1 MNRGLKKTLIWTAAG
16 VGAVRAARAV
26 ARRLRAISLEG
37 RVVVV
42 TGGSRGLGL
51 VLARELASR
60 GARLAL
66 CARDAEELD
75 RARRELVEDLGAEVL
90 ALPCDVTAAGQV
102 EGFMQAVLDHYG
114 RIDVLINNAGVIT
127 AGPYEHMTAE
137 DYEVALATHFW
148 GPYHTIT
155 AALPELRGNGGRIV
169 NIASVGGKASVPH
182 LLPYCASKFALVGF
196 SEGLR
201 AELAKDGVLVTTV
214 APGLMRTG
222 SPRNALFKGKHRQ
235 EYALASL
242 SASLPLLSIAAESA
256 ARKIVDACR
265 HGDAE
270 LTISIP
276 AKLLARFQGLFPGL
290 TADLFG
296 LVDRILPGRG
306 GVGARTVRGADSA
319 SALAPSWITALGDEA
334 AVRNNEL

>member
-1 MNRGLKKTLIWTAAG
+1 MNRRLKKTLIWTAAG
-16 VGAVRAARAV
+16 VGAACAARAV
-26 ARRLRAISLEG
+26 TRRLRAISLEG
-37 RVVVV
+37 KVAVV

-51 VLARELASR
+51 VLARELASQ

-66 CARDAEELD
+66 CARDADELD
-75 RARRELVEDLGAEVL
+75 RARRELAENLGADVL
-90 ALPCDVTAAGQV
+90 ALPCDVTEPEQV
-102 EGFMQAVLDHYG
+102 EAFMRAVLEHYG
-114 RIDVLINNAGVIT
+114 RIDVLINNAGVIMS
-127 AGPYEHMTAE
+127 GPHEHMTAE
-137 DYEVALATHFW
+137 DYEHALATHFW

-155 AALPELRGNGGRIV
+155 AALPELRRNGGRIV
-169 NIASVGGKASVPH
+169 NVASVGGKASVPH

-222 SPRNALFKGKHRQ
+222 SPRNALFKGKHRK
-235 EYALASL
+235 EYAMASICD
-242 SASLPLLSIAAESA
+242 SLPLLSIAAESA

-296 LVDRILPGRG
+296 LVDRILPGAG
-306 GVGARTVRGADSA
+306 GIGSRTVRGADSA
-319 SALAPSWITALGDEA
+319 SALAPSWITTLGDEA
-334 AVRNNEL
+334 AVRNNEP

>member
-1 MNRGLKKTLIWTAAG
+1 MNRSLKKTLIWSAAG
-16 VGAVRAARAV
+16 LGTVFAARAV
-26 ARRLRAISLEG
+26 TRRIRAISLAG
-37 RVVVV
+37 KVVVV

-51 VLARELASR
+51 VLARELASQ

-66 CARDAEELD
+66 CARDADELE
-75 RARRELVEDLGAEVL
+75 RARRELVDELGAEVL
-90 ALPCDVTAAGQV
+90 ASPCDVTAPDQV
-102 EGFMQAVLDHYG
+102 EGCIRAVLARYG
-114 RIDVLINNAGVIT
+114 RIDVLINNAGVIM

-137 DYEVALATHFW
+137 DYELALATHFW
-148 GPYHTIT
+148 GPYHMIT
-155 AALPELRGNGGRIV
+155 AALPELRSSGGRIV
-169 NIASVGGKASVPH
+169 NIASVGGKVSVPH

-222 SPRNALFKGKHRQ
+222 SPRNAFFKGKHRR

-256 ARKIVDACR
+256 AGKIVDACR

-270 LTISIP
+270 LTISAP
-276 AKLLARFQGLFPGL
+276 AKLLARFQGLFPGV

-306 GVGARTVRGADSA
+306 GVGSRTIRGADSA

-334 AVRNNEL
+334 AVRNNEM

>member
-1 MNRGLKKTLIWTAAG
+1 MHTGVKKTLLWTAAG
-16 VGAVRAARAV
+16 LGAACAARALV
-26 ARRLRAISLEG
+26 RWNRSITLDG
-37 RVVVV
+37 KVVVI

-51 VLARELASR
+51 VLARELASQ
-60 GARLAL
+60 GAKLAL
-66 CARDAEELD
+66 CARDSAELE
-75 RARRELVEDLGAEVL
+75 RASRELVEAFGADVL
-90 ALPCDVTAAGQV
+90 AVPCDVTAPDQV
-102 EGFMQAVLDHYG
+102 EDFIQYVVDHYG
-114 RIDVLINNAGVIT
+114 RIDVLINNAGVIA
-127 AGPYEHMTAE
+127 AGPFEHMTPD
-137 DYEVALATHFW
+137 DYRQALATHFW
-148 GPYHTIT
+148 GPYHATT
-155 AALPELRGNGGRIV
+155 AALPSLRASRGRIV
-169 NIASVGGKASVPH
+169 NIASVGGKVSVPH

-222 SPRNALFKGKHRQ
+222 SVRNALFKGRHRA

-270 LTISIP
+270 LTISAP
-276 AKLLARFQGLFPGL
+276 AKLLARCQGVFPGL

-296 LVDRILPGRG
+296 LIDRFLPGPG
-306 GVGARTVRGADSA
+306 GVGERSVRGADST
-319 SALAPSWITALGDEA
+319 SRLSPSWATTLGDDA
-334 AVRNNEL
+334 AVRNNEV